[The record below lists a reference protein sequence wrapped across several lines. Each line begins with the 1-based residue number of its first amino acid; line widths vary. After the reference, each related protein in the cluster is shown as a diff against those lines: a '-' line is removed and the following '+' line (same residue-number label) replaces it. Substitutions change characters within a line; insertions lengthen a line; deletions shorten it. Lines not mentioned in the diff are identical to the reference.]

1 MTAPIRFT
9 SGRQQQQKIGVT
21 GDTDNKKVLE
31 VVGRAGIGT
40 TIFEPSTSLD
50 VRGDVNVSGSITAT
64 SFDGSFVGTIDSTNI
79 VGASLSISGISTL
92 GITTATDL
100 TLQQLNVSGI
110 STLGITTA
118 TDLTLQ
124 QLNVSGIST
133 LGVTTLTNVT
143 AQQLNVSGIATLGVT
158 TATDLTLQQLNVSGI
173 STLGVTTLTNVT
185 AQQLNVSGI
194 STFSSRLQI
203 DANVGI
209 GTTNPTGIVTSTNTT
224 VLHVGVVT
232 ANYYYGDGTN
242 LIMTDSIGLGTDTH
256 GDYVK
261 SISGT
266 ANEIKVTGGTGEGS
280 TPTIGFEDNPT
291 ISGNVTIGTDL
302 QVNNNLNVT
311 GSITIGGSAAF
322 LDSETL
328 RVQDADIVLGFTT
341 NSNNDDVST
350 DTTASHGGIAIAS
363 TEGNPLVTLAIAG
376 IETLPATYKKIMWF
390 KAGSFAG
397 LNTDAW
403 LSNYAIG
410 IGSTQFP
417 AGTRLAAGSVQFSE
431 NDLSVVR
438 NINASGIITAT
449 SGFSGTL
456 TGSLTGTATTANNVN
471 RTVSAGLG
479 LTGGGT
485 LTDNITVHV
494 GIGTTAGLER
504 ADDEIRLK
512 NYNNLINN
520 NILTWDTTGGVGQI
534 STSQISDDGTNVT
547 IGSGITFYVS
557 SGVVSATSY
566 YGSGGNLE
574 DIIKGKIE
582 GINALDSEGTYVGT
596 GFSFSALQFTDNRV
610 SVTGIGTTLQIAL
623 GTPGYATTAGFAT
636 DLTAGTAGDI
646 PYQTDANSTSFLN
659 IGAEG
664 QVLLVSPGGLPVWGP
679 VTDASSALG
688 ISVEDNLTNVGGA
701 SSVTTINFGTNL
713 GVTSSTSEVGL
724 VTVTV
729 SDTPSFTLVSVSSSI
744 GIGTTN
750 PLQALQVGTANTLG
764 FTTDGTAVVV
774 TGIGSVGV
782 GTISPRY
789 NLDVLGDINL
799 DGTFY
804 QNGTQFV
811 ASRWTTGI
819 GDSIYRLSSVGIGT
833 TNPEAT
839 LDVKGD
845 LKVGTAITASA
856 GVITATKFVTS
867 GATSSDF
874 IKGDGSTDS
883 NTYLTAESD
892 TIDTVLGRGNSTTKG
907 VQITGISTLGVTTAT
922 DVTAQQLNVS
932 GISTFKNDIVLSGI
946 GKSIKIGPTQD
957 QLSLEYDNLGLGLIR
972 QNSGLYALSPSITLG
987 NFNATLISA
996 TFTPTTGVG
1005 LYYNNNLKLQTLNNG
1020 IDVTGHVETDS
1031 LNVSGISTL
1040 GVTTATDL
1048 TAQQLNVS
1056 GIATVGKIVTNP
1068 TPPSSGITTLA
1079 LFGENGETEKIIIES
1094 DGDSGS
1100 RVPYFTNVVT
1110 NSNLYFSPRNGV
1122 TITNYAGN
1130 LTSFEAFVD
1139 GEVRLYYCTALTSSQ
1154 KFNTYAS
1161 GVQVYGNIEFDSSGG
1176 TIDAA
1181 GSGVVTYY
1189 GDGSNLTGIAAGGD
1203 GADFNTGLTTTAYA
1217 SASDNIDGFTAIGV
1231 TFPTTAG
1238 KRYLVTSMHI
1248 TNVSPSD
1255 LYLTSRIDYNSG
1267 QNVPLT
1273 NRVIIPY
1280 QGSLE
1285 IVDESFITNPSDNL
1299 RFAAFTGIGTDA
1311 GGVTNGLDCWV
1322 TYETKDDT
1330 NYIGIGSTVPTTGN
1344 HTVFTSNTNPST
1356 INTINLTN
1364 YSNFVDVDASVSIYR
1379 GGTIRQGYLAYNLT
1393 IPQNSTVQ
1401 ILPRAK
1407 RLNASDT
1414 IVVNAGIGSALS
1426 VNIAGK
1432 YIT

>member
-390 KAGSFAG
+390 KAGAFAG

-456 TGSLTGTATTANNVN
+456 TGSLTGTATTASNVN
-471 RTVSAGLG
+471 RTVTAGLG

-485 LTDNITVHV
+485 LTNNITVHV

-932 GISTFKNDIVLSGI
+932 GISTFGTLKVGTAITASAGVITATKFVTSGAT
-946 GKSIKIGPTQD
+946 SSDFIKGD
-957 QLSLEYDNLGLGLIR
+957 GS
-972 QNSGLYALSPSITLG
+972 
-987 NFNATLISA
+987 
-996 TFTPTTGVG
+996 
-1005 LYYNNNLKLQTLNNG
+1005 
-1020 IDVTGHVETDS
+1020 TDS
-1031 LNVSGISTL
+1031 NTYLTAESDTIDTVLGRGNSTTKGVQITGISTL
-1040 GVTTATDL
+1040 GVTTATDV

-1122 TITNYAGN
+1122 TITNYDAST
-1130 LTSFEAFVD
+1130 TSFEAFVD

-1161 GVQVYGNIEFDSSGG
+1161 GVQVSGNIEFDSSGG

>member
-50 VRGDVNVSGSITAT
+50 VRGNVNVSGAITAT

-110 STLGITTA
+110 STLGVATLTNVTA
-118 TDLTLQ
+118 Q

-143 AQQLNVSGIATLGVT
+143 AQQLNVSGISTLGVT
-158 TATDLTLQQLNVSGI
+158 TLTDVTAQQLNVSGI
-173 STLGVTTLTNVT
+173 STLGVTTLTDVT
-185 AQQLNVSGI
+185 AQQLNISGI

-242 LIMTDSIGLGTDTH
+242 LVMTDSIGLGTDTH
-256 GDYVK
+256 GEYVK

-291 ISGNVTIGTDL
+291 IGGNVTIGTDL

-311 GSITIGGSAAF
+311 GSITIGGSSVF

-341 NSNNDDVST
+341 NSNGDDVST
-350 DTTASHGGIAIAS
+350 DTTANHGGIAIAS
-363 TEGNPLVTLAIAG
+363 TEGNSLVDLSIAG

-390 KAGSFAG
+390 KTGAFSG

-456 TGSLTGTATTANNVN
+456 TGSLVGTATTASNVD
-471 RTVSAGLG
+471 RTVTAGLG

-520 NILTWDTTGGVGQI
+520 NILTWDTTGGIGQI
-534 STSQISDDGTNVT
+534 STSQISDNGTNVT

-582 GINALDSEGTYVGT
+582 GLNIIKSDGTYVGT
-596 GFSFSALQFTDNRV
+596 GLTFSILEFTDDRV
-610 SVTGIGTTLQIAL
+610 SVTGVGSTAQISIGF
-623 GTPGYATTAGFAT
+623 PGYATTAGFAT
-636 DLTAGTAGDI
+636 DLTGGAKGDI
-646 PYQTDANSTSFLN
+646 PYQTAADSTSFLN
-659 IGAEG
+659 IGAQG
-664 QVLLVSPGGLPVWGP
+664 QVLLASADGLPVWGP

-688 ISVEDNLTNVGGA
+688 ISVEDDLTNVGGV
-701 SSVTTINFGTNL
+701 SSVTTINFGSNL
-713 GVTSSTSEVGL
+713 GVTSATSEVGL

-750 PLQALQVGTANTLG
+750 PLQALQVGTANASG
-764 FTTDGTAVVV
+764 FTADGTAVVV

-789 NLDVLGDINL
+789 KLDVLGDINL

-804 QNGTQFV
+804 QNGSQFV

-867 GATSSDF
+867 GGTNSQF
-874 IKGDGSTDS
+874 VKGDGGLDS

-907 VQITGISTLGVTTAT
+907 VQITGISTLGITTLT

-932 GISTFKNDIVLSGI
+932 GISSFQDIVRIGTGLSI
-946 GKSIKIGPTQD
+946 TTSENATDSRTFISLTSLTQD
-957 QLSLEYDNLGLGLIR
+957 KVSLGFNTTTNYTQSGLGKLAELQFDPQTVFLTYTTEPHIGIIDPYDTDIYFYEFQSRVDAADTTNRYIR
-972 QNSGLYALSPSITLG
+972 NEVSKGSYVVSLDDDYEFVVAGTGLVNDTVSGTNDYAFKVVS
-987 NFNATLISA
+987 NAQTE
-996 TFTPTTGVG
+996 
-1005 LYYNNNLKLQTLNNG
+1005 LYYNQNKKLETNNDGVVVTGILTATGFSTTTGTATQFLKADGSVDGSTYLTSVSTADVNDAGAVMNSDTSTTAMNFVVDEDDMASDSATKVPTQQSVKAYVDANAGGTGYQFNVGITSIVSTQLTAIGSNVLTLPSTADKRYIIHSINASNVAAGNTDVNVIGAFDISGGETSYFAYNIPIPTGTTVELLKQPQVLNPSDIIVMRGTDYDRNG
-1020 IDVTGHVETDS
+1020 SDDVVQVYISYEVKDSTDYFGVGAGIVGIAVSETPNTIYTSTTYPSVIQSIRLANRTDSGGYPVSIAVYSGVTTTYLIDDLIVPKYGSVELLDTPKAIATNDTIQVIVDQVETIDVQ
-1031 LNVSGISTL
+1031 VSGI
-1040 GVTTATDL
+1040 
-1048 TAQQLNVS
+1048 
-1056 GIATVGKIVTNP
+1056 K
-1068 TPPSSGITTLA
+1068 
-1079 LFGENGETEKIIIES
+1079 
-1094 DGDSGS
+1094 
-1100 RVPYFTNVVT
+1100 
-1110 NSNLYFSPRNGV
+1110 
-1122 TITNYAGN
+1122 
-1130 LTSFEAFVD
+1130 
-1139 GEVRLYYCTALTSSQ
+1139 
-1154 KFNTYAS
+1154 
-1161 GVQVYGNIEFDSSGG
+1161 
-1176 TIDAA
+1176 
-1181 GSGVVTYY
+1181 
-1189 GDGSNLTGIAAGGD
+1189 
-1203 GADFNTGLTTTAYA
+1203 
-1217 SASDNIDGFTAIGV
+1217 
-1231 TFPTTAG
+1231 
-1238 KRYLVTSMHI
+1238 
-1248 TNVSPSD
+1248 
-1255 LYLTSRIDYNSG
+1255 
-1267 QNVPLT
+1267 
-1273 NRVIIPY
+1273 VI
-1280 QGSLE
+1280 
-1285 IVDESFITNPSDNL
+1285 
-1299 RFAAFTGIGTDA
+1299 
-1311 GGVTNGLDCWV
+1311 
-1322 TYETKDDT
+1322 
-1330 NYIGIGSTVPTTGN
+1330 
-1344 HTVFTSNTNPST
+1344 
-1356 INTINLTN
+1356 
-1364 YSNFVDVDASVSIYR
+1364 
-1379 GGTIRQGYLAYNLT
+1379 
-1393 IPQNSTVQ
+1393 
-1401 ILPRAK
+1401 
-1407 RLNASDT
+1407 
-1414 IVVNAGIGSALS
+1414 
-1426 VNIAGK
+1426 
-1432 YIT
+1432 